1 MPTLSKDLK
10 GFVNSDLN
18 SVTPSGIRSFDAEIS
33 KVPGIVKLTIGEP
46 DLNVPEHVKKAAIES
61 IKDNDSHY
69 SAQAGTMAS
78 RRAIAGFV
86 KRTRNVDYDPESEI
100 VVTIGATEALSST
113 FGALL
118 NPGDKVIVPT
128 PVWSLYFPLIE
139 LSGAEAVQ
147 VDTEKDEYV
156 LTPEHLEAVLQ
167 KEGPKVK
174 ALLVNYPN
182 NPTGREYPAEVVK
195 GLAEVIKKHHL
206 LVVSDEIY
214 STLIYGDVKHLS
226 FASVIPERTILV
238 NGLSK
243 SHAMTGWRL
252 GYLCGPAE
260 IVKNIRKMH
269 SLRVTSPN
277 DTAMAAATE
286 ALNHGDDDPVGS
298 RAIYQ
303 KRRDYLFKA
312 LEEAGMKTVSPD
324 GAFYLFSQIP
334 ASFGKDD
341 VKFATDLAK
350 IGKVGCVPGSAFG
363 AGGAGHVRF
372 SYAASDD
379 DIHTAAARI
388 KDFVAK
394 HQN

>member
-1 MPTLSKDLK
+1 MPKLSA
-10 GFVNSDLN
+10 DLN
-18 SVTPSGIRSFDAEIS
+18 GVVNKELTQVTPSGIRSFDAEIS

-46 DLNVPEHVKKAAIES
+46 DLNVPEHVKEAAIDS
-61 IKDNDSHY
+61 IKNNDSHY
-69 SAQAGTMAS
+69 SAQAGTMAC
-78 RRAIAGFV
+78 RKAIAGFI
-86 KRTRNVDYDPESEI
+86 KRTRGVDYDPENEI

-118 NPGDKVIVPT
+118 NAGDKVIVPT

-147 VDTEKDEYV
+147 VDTEADGYV
-156 LTPEHLEAVLQ
+156 LTPEHLEKVLA

-174 ALLVNYPN
+174 GVLINYPN
-182 NPTGREYPAEVVK
+182 NPTGREYPTDVIR
-195 GLAEVIKKHHL
+195 GLAKVISDHHL
-206 LVVSDEIY
+206 FVVADEIY
-214 STLIYGDVKHLS
+214 SSLIYGDVKHLS

-238 NGLSK
+238 SGLSK

-252 GYLCGPAE
+252 GYLCGPAD
-260 IVKNIRKMH
+260 IVKNVAKMH

-286 ALNHGDDDPVGS
+286 ALNNGDEDPVQS
-298 RAIYQ
+298 AAIYK
-303 KRRDYLFKA
+303 KRRDYLYQA
-312 LEEAGMKTVSPD
+312 LQDAGMETVSPD
-324 GAFYLFSQIP
+324 GAFYLFAKIP
-334 ASFGKDD
+334 ASYGKDD

-350 IGKVGCVPGSAFG
+350 TGKVGCVPGSAFG

-379 DIHTAAARI
+379 DIHLAADRI
-388 KDFVAK
+388 KKFVASLK
-394 HQN
+394 